1 MIQHILHVTCFN
13 MLYNTHPPKSQFSA
27 QQPELTRQQANKYIM
42 FPMLVKTEIVM
53 SYNSL
58 LPSYGL

>member
-1 MIQHILHVTCFN
+1 